1 MPQCLKFSYGS
12 NRTKKA
18 AIYTNIENTA
28 HGISDFLI
36 QTVWMNV
43 VMLFFQLFLFVKIM
57 KIFIIEER
65 KEKFKKVKILHQH
78 QETSQKSLAT
88 VTFCDVT

>member
-1 MPQCLKFSYGS
+1 MPQCLKLSYGS
-12 NRTKKA
+12 KRTKKA

-28 HGISDFLI
+28 HGISNFLI
-36 QTVWMNV
+36 QTVGMDV

-65 KEKFKKVKILHQH
+65 KEKFKKVQILYQH
-78 QETSQKSLAT
+78 QKTSQKSLAT
-88 VTFCDVT
+88 VTFWDVT